1 MLKPRYI
8 WKAIR
13 NRGARYRAYIRAYS
27 NSPEWPIVLWQRKPL
42 FRRVAISSCQYLARG
57 TVLDM
62 GTGPGTLPRFLVET
76 APNIRVIGI
85 DIEPVLLQDAR
96 RDVSRDAVQ
105 NRALFLLADAH
116 ALPFSD
122 GSFEMVL
129 SIASLHLWH
138 DRQKAISE
146 SYGVLK
152 EGGIA
157 LMLVGRRL
165 IYPGKM
171 PLLDFVTKRSAKYL
185 KSIFEAA
192 GFREIETA
200 YSESSW
206 LRIVGRR

>member
-1 MLKPRYI
+1 
-8 WKAIR
+8 
-13 NRGARYRAYIRAYS
+13 
-27 NSPEWPIVLWQRKPL
+27 
-42 FRRVAISSCQYLARG
+42 
-57 TVLDM
+57 M